1 MILTVIGSLPSYAW
15 VGFGGFGLLMTVGGI
30 WSFYR

>member
-1 MILTVIGSLPSYAW
+1 LPSYAW